1 MKTHPQTR
9 VWVSDRSYLVWSLHL
24 VLVKGGSMYNM
35 ESVLPDIE
43 AATVAFQET
52 VTDPKAAVIMT
63 YNYVPSAQQVTS
75 TFHIS
80 GAVKLT
86 PVYLRR

>member
-1 MKTHPQTR
+1 
-9 VWVSDRSYLVWSLHL
+9 
-24 VLVKGGSMYNM
+24 MYNM